1 MQSKGP
7 MLLKM
12 PMTLNTP
19 QTPHLFFNLKIL
31 LANLYNNFD

>member
-12 PMTLNTP
+12 PMTFNTP
-19 QTPHLFFNLKIL
+19 QTPHLLFSPKDSIS
-31 LANLYNNFD
+31 